1 MKPIVNL
8 AGEPFRN
15 RRLFWLALFS
25 VGVIA
30 TFAWLRSLGLL
41 AGIDERIAARR
52 PVVAA
57 LEARVKEVGADRGP
71 AQTLERGDR
80 AAYWAANDLI
90 VRKTFSWTHLLNDV
104 ERHIPTGVRVLR
116 IGVSKERSAASVAAE
131 ASGRKVVTLTMDIV
145 AKSVADA
152 TGMIQSFNRT
162 GRFLATPKW
171 QKPVEGIPDIEFGLE
186 IDYEPPVPQI
196 QLQKPAPSPA
206 STGKSATAT
215 TQVAERR

>member
-8 AGEPFRN
+8 SGEPFRN
-15 RRLFWLALFS
+15 RRLFWLAIFS

-30 TFAWLRSLGLL
+30 TFVWLRSLGLL

-71 AQTLERGDR
+71 IQTLERRDR

-90 VRKTFSWTHLLNDV
+90 LRKTFSWTYLLNDV
-104 ERHIPTGVRVLR
+104 ERHIPVGVRVLR

-131 ASGRKVVTLTMDIV
+131 GSGRKIVTLTMDGV
-145 AKSVADA
+145 AKNISDY
-152 TGMIQSFNRT
+152 TGMIESFHRT
-162 GRFLATPKW
+162 GKFLATPKW

-196 QLQKPAPSPA
+196 QLQKPVSEPA
-206 STGKSATAT
+206 STRKNSTA
-215 TQVAERR
+215 QVAQRR

>member
-8 AGEPFRN
+8 SGEPFRN
-15 RRLFWLALFS
+15 RRLFWLAIFS

-30 TFAWLRSLGLL
+30 TFGWLRSLGLL

-71 AQTLERGDR
+71 LQTLERRDR

-90 VRKTFSWTHLLNDV
+90 LRKTFSWTHLLNDV
-104 ERHIPTGVRVLR
+104 ERHIPVGVRVLR

-131 ASGRKVVTLTMDIV
+131 GSGRKIVTLTMDVV
-145 AKSVADA
+145 AKNDGDV
-152 TGMIQSFNRT
+152 TGMIESFHRT

-171 QKPVEGIPDIEFGLE
+171 QKPVEGITDIEFGIE
-186 IDYEPPVPQI
+186 IDYEPPVPEI
-196 QLQKPAPSPA
+196 QPQKPVSEPA
-206 STGKSATAT
+206 STRKNSTA
-215 TQVAERR
+215 QVAQRR